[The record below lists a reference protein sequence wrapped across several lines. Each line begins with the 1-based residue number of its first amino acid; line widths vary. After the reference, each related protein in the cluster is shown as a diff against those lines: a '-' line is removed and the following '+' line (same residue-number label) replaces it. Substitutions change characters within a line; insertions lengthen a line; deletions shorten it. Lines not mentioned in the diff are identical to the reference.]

1 MDPVPQSSFIP
12 RQAGNMVAE
21 PPRKRRGRFNVLSFF
36 AMIFF
41 FGSIILAMGVWFLER
56 NQEHTLTAKKDEL
69 AGKRSEFK
77 QDSIDSI
84 RELDTRIRTAEYLMD
99 SHMSPSRLF
108 DVLERTTQEH
118 IQYTT
123 FDLNRRPSGSV
134 SVSMIGIAP
143 HFNTVSRQAQRYA
156 DEVKENRFARV
167 IFSNLNKPAPDHV
180 SFKVDMDI
188 AKDQISY
195 NAPDNSVSDIIQN
208 AAVDT
213 STQAGDAPRVA
224 STSSPVASTTVKAT
238 PPKK

>member
-56 NQEHTLTAKKDEL
+56 NHEHTLDAKKAEL
-69 AGKRSEFK
+69 QGKRTDFK
-77 QDSIDSI
+77 QDTIDSI
-84 RELDTRIRTAEYLMD
+84 RILDTRIRTAEYLMD
-99 SHMSPSRLF
+99 SHVSPSRLF

-118 IQYTT
+118 IQYTS
-123 FDLNRRPSGSV
+123 FDFSRRPSGNV
-134 SVSMIGIAP
+134 SVSMTGIAP
-143 HFNTVSRQAQRYA
+143 HFNTVARQAQRYA
-156 DEVKENRFARV
+156 DEVKENRFTRV
-167 IFSNLNKPAPDHV
+167 IFSNLDKPSPDHV

-195 NAPDNSVSDIIQN
+195 DAPDHSVNDIIQN
-208 AAVDT
+208 AAPDKPAQTADVVPAVST
-213 STQAGDAPRVA
+213 STTA
-224 STSSPVASTTVKAT
+224 ASTTIKA
-238 PPKK
+238 PPAKK